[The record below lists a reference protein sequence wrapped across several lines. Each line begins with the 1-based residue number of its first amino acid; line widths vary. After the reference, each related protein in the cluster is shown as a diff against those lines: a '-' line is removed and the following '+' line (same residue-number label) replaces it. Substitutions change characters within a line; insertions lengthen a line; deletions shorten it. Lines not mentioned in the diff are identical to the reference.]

1 MRSSPS
7 MICVRVVVRVA
18 GVPHDDSYPA
28 MKMYLTEAIPLPESV
43 PVLVS
48 QVLVV
53 GVSSIQVFVSIL
65 PVLIV
70 PVLVSPVEVDEP
82 VEVVPESLRD
92 IPVLVVQV

>member
-1 MRSSPS
+1 
-7 MICVRVVVRVA
+7 MICVSVVVRVA

-28 MKMYLTEAIPLPESV
+28 INTYLTEAIPLLESV

-53 GVSSIQVFVSIL
+53 GVSSVQVLVSIL
-65 PVLIV
+65 PVLVI
-70 PVLVSPVEVDEP
+70 PVLVSSVEVDEP